1 MDFAAIRDRPASAEA
16 KITVMEKDGQ
26 ANDFRRLLG
35 LVDGAGDIKDLL
47 ERMAALAAAT
57 MGRAT
62 GARIGC
68 VLTLQLRKGSPTIA
82 GSSDAAAERSWAGYS
97 SEPAAAGNPA
107 ALAVPLQLRQEAT
120 AALNFYAPAPGLF
133 TGDAAAV
140 AVDFAAAA
148 SDALRL
154 GIRIAAAE
162 LLSGNLKAALEGRTA
177 INMACGVIIA
187 QSRCSQEEAFG
198 FLLRASTSRNQKL
211 HTIAAEIVTRFSGT
225 TGTTTHFEA

>member
-1 MDFAAIRDRPASAEA
+1 
-16 KITVMEKDGQ
+16 MEKDGQ

-35 LVDGAGDIKDLL
+35 LVDGAGDITDLL
-47 ERMAALAAAT
+47 DRMAALAAAT

-68 VLTLQLRKGSPTIA
+68 VLTLRLHKLSPTVT
-82 GSSDAAAERSWAGYS
+82 GSSDAAAERRWARYNG
-97 SEPAAAGNPA
+97 EPVAAGNAA
-107 ALAVPLQLRQEAT
+107 ALAVPLQLRQDAT
-120 AALNFYAPAPGLF
+120 AVLNFYAPATGLF
-133 TGDAAAV
+133 IGGAVGV
-140 AVDFAAAA
+140 AVDFADAA

-154 GIRIAAAE
+154 SIRIAAAD
-162 LLSGNLKAALEGRTA
+162 LLSRNLKAAMEGRTA

-198 FLLRASTSRNQKL
+198 ILLRASTSRNQKL
-211 HTIAAEIVTRFSGT
+211 HSVATEIVARFSGT

>member
-1 MDFAAIRDRPASAEA
+1 MGDSPGAVGATISVMDQG
-16 KITVMEKDGQ
+16 GQ
-26 ANDFRRLLG
+26 ADDFRRLLG
-35 LVDGAGDIKDLL
+35 LVDGAGDITDLL
-47 ERMAALAAAT
+47 DRMAALAAAT

-62 GARIGC
+62 GVRIGC
-68 VLTLQLRKGSPTIA
+68 VLTLKLHKRSPTIA

-97 SEPAAAGNPA
+97 GEPAAAGNPA
-107 ALAVPLQLRQEAT
+107 ALAVPLQLSQDAT
-120 AALNFYAPAPGLF
+120 AALNFYAPATGLF

-154 GIRIAAAE
+154 SIRIAAAD
-162 LLSGNLKAALEGRTA
+162 LLSGNLKAAMEGRTA

-187 QSRCSQEEAFG
+187 QSRCSQDEAFG
-198 FLLRASTSRNQKL
+198 ILLRASTSRNQKL

>member
-1 MDFAAIRDRPASAEA
+1 MD
-16 KITVMEKDGQ
+16 KDGQ
-26 ANDFRRLLG
+26 ADDFRRLLG
-35 LVDGAGDIKDLL
+35 LVDGAGGIKDLL
-47 ERMAALAAAT
+47 DRMASLAAAA

-68 VLTLQLRKGSPTIA
+68 VLTLRLQKRSPTIA

-97 SEPAAAGNPA
+97 SELAAAGDRA
-107 ALAVPLQLRQEAT
+107 SLAVPLQLRQDAT
-120 AALNFYAPAPGLF
+120 AALNFSAPAPGLF
-133 TGDAAAV
+133 TGASVAV
-140 AVDFAAAA
+140 AVDFADAA

-154 GIRIAAAE
+154 SIRIAAAD
-162 LLSGNLKAALEGRTA
+162 LLSGNLKAAMEGRTA

-198 FLLRASTSRNQKL
+198 ILLRASTSRNQKL
-211 HTIAAEIVTRFSGT
+211 HTIASEIVTRFSGT